1 MSDLATEPQGAPL
14 AETASEPTPL
24 TNQVPPKEEAPAAPK
39 KPLSI
44 SDALKQAQAEVKAK
58 DDTKPAPVKDEA
70 KPDAK
75 TEAKTAEV
83 KTEAPA
89 KADATETEGQ
99 EEGNQKPVETEPKKS
114 GSHHEPPARFNP
126 VAKAEWERAPEPVKA
141 AVHLAIRQMEDG
153 IQKHRQ
159 AAEEFE
165 SVREFADM
173 AKQHGTDLK
182 SALKNYVGIEQQL
195 RQNPLQG
202 LQQIV
207 SNLGLKKP
215 DGSPVTLRDI
225 AGHVMGQAPD
235 AVASQSEAQVMEL
248 RQQVQQLQE
257 QLGGVQQHFQSQKTA
272 TVANEVEAFRSMP
285 GHDRF
290 DELQDD
296 IAAYLR
302 SGLSDANL
310 APKERLKEAYD
321 YAAFKKPAAHTG
333 PAPAAHTGDVVLPDQ
348 TRTPPPMQVK
358 PAGQKSI
365 SGAPGNSTTT
375 AGKPKVM
382 SIKDSI
388 AAAMRG

>member
-14 AETASEPTPL
+14 AEAVNEPTAL
-24 TNQVPPKEEAPAAPK
+24 TNQVPPKDEPAPEPK
-39 KPLSI
+39 KPVSI

-58 DDTKPAPVKDEA
+58 EDAKAAPVKDEKPAPEA
-70 KPDAK
+70 KPAAAK
-75 TEAKTAEV
+75 V
-83 KTEAPA
+83 EAPA
-89 KADATETEGQ
+89 KAETAPVATPDNATPAEIEAR
-99 EEGNQKPVETEPKKS
+99 KASP
-114 GSHHEPPARFNP
+114 HREPPSRFDDA
-126 VAKAEWERAPEPVKA
+126 AKGEWERAPEAVKG
-141 AVHLAIRQMEDG
+141 AVHRTIREMEAG
-153 IQKHRQ
+153 IQKHKQ

-215 DGSPVTLRDI
+215 DGSPITLRDI

-235 AVASQSEAQVMEL
+235 AVASQSEAQVHQL

-257 QLGGVQQHFQSQKTA
+257 QLGGVTQHMQSQKTQA
-272 TVANEVEAFRSMP
+272 VVGELEAFRSQP
-285 GHDRF
+285 GHDHF

-302 SGLSDANL
+302 SGLSDASL
-310 APKERLKEAYD
+310 SPKDRLKEAYD
-321 YAAFKKPAAHTG
+321 YAAFKRFGPPSAAHTG
-333 PAPAAHTGDVVLPDQ
+333 ANLQLDQ
-348 TRTPPPMQVK
+348 IQDPPPMQIK

-365 SGAPGNSTTT
+365 SGAPGNSTKT
-375 AGKPKVM
+375 AGKPQVM

>member
-14 AETASEPTPL
+14 AETTSEPTPL

-58 DDTKPAPVKDEA
+58 DDTKAAPVKDEV
-70 KPDAK
+70 KP
-75 TEAKTAEV
+75 EAKTGAKPAEV

-89 KADATETEGQ
+89 KAEA
-99 EEGNQKPVETEPKKS
+99 PKAEAPDTSTPAEIEARKTS
-114 GSHHEPPARFNP
+114 PHREPPSRFDDA
-126 VAKAEWERAPEPVKA
+126 AKGEWERAPEAVKG
-141 AVHLAIRQMEDG
+141 AVHRTIREMEAG
-153 IQKHRQ
+153 IQKHKQ

-272 TVANEVEAFRSMP
+272 TVANEVEAFRATP

-310 APKERLKEAYD
+310 PPKERLKEAYD
-321 YAAFKKPAAHTG
+321 YASYKRFGPPSVAHTDAN
-333 PAPAAHTGDVVLPDQ
+333 PLLDQ
-348 TRTPPPMQVK
+348 TQAPPPMQVK

>member
-58 DDTKPAPVKDEA
+58 DDTKAAPVKDEV
-70 KPDAK
+70 KP
-75 TEAKTAEV
+75 EAKTDAKPAEV
-83 KTEAPA
+83 KTEATAKTEAPKAEADTSTPA
-89 KADATETEGQ
+89 EIEARKTS
-99 EEGNQKPVETEPKKS
+99 P
-114 GSHHEPPARFNP
+114 HREPPSRFDDA
-126 VAKAEWERAPEPVKA
+126 AKGEWERAPEAVKG
-141 AVHLAIRQMEDG
+141 AVHRTIREMEAG
-153 IQKHRQ
+153 IQKHKQ

-285 GHDRF
+285 EHARF
-290 DELQDD
+290 NELEDD

-310 APKERLKEAYD
+310 PPKERLKEAYD
-321 YAAFKKPAAHTG
+321 YASYKRFGPPSVAHTDAN
-333 PAPAAHTGDVVLPDQ
+333 PLLDQ
-348 TRTPPPMQVK
+348 TQAPPPMQVK

>member
-14 AETASEPTPL
+14 AETTSEPTPL
-24 TNQVPPKEEAPAAPK
+24 TNQVPPKEEAPVAPK

-58 DDTKPAPVKDEA
+58 DDTKAAPVKDEV

-75 TEAKTAEV
+75 AEPKTDANPAEA
-83 KTEAPA
+83 KTEAPKSEA
-89 KADATETEGQ
+89 PADTSTPAEIEARKTS
-99 EEGNQKPVETEPKKS
+99 P
-114 GSHHEPPARFNP
+114 HREPPSRFDDA
-126 VAKAEWERAPEPVKA
+126 AKGEWERAPEAVKG
-141 AVHLAIRQMEDG
+141 AVHRTIREMEAG
-153 IQKHRQ
+153 IQKHKQ

-165 SVREFADM
+165 SVREFAEM

-182 SALKNYVGIEQQL
+182 SALKNYVGIEQKL

-272 TVANEVEAFRSMP
+272 TVASEVEAFRSMP

-310 APKERLKEAYD
+310 PPKERLKEAYD
-321 YAAFKKPAAHTG
+321 YASYKRFGPPSVAHTDAN
-333 PAPAAHTGDVVLPDQ
+333 PLLDQ
-348 TRTPPPMQVK
+348 TQAPPPMQVK

>member
-14 AETASEPTPL
+14 AETTSEPTPL

-58 DDTKPAPVKDEA
+58 DDTKAAPVKDEV
-70 KPDAK
+70 KPEAK
-75 TEAKTAEV
+75 TEAKPPEV

-89 KADATETEGQ
+89 KAEA
-99 EEGNQKPVETEPKKS
+99 PKAEADTSTPAEIEARKTS
-114 GSHHEPPARFNP
+114 PHREPPSRFDDA
-126 VAKAEWERAPEPVKA
+126 AKGEWERAPEAVKG
-141 AVHLAIRQMEDG
+141 AVHRTIREMEAG
-153 IQKHRQ
+153 IQKHKQ

-272 TVANEVEAFRSMP
+272 TVASEVEAFRSMP

-310 APKERLKEAYD
+310 PPKERLKEAYD
-321 YAAFKKPAAHTG
+321 YASYKRFGPPSVAHTDAN
-333 PAPAAHTGDVVLPDQ
+333 PLLDQ
-348 TRTPPPMQVK
+348 TQAPPPMQVK

-365 SGAPGNSTTT
+365 TGAPGSSTKTV
-375 AGKPKVM
+375 GKPEVM
-382 SIKDSI
+382 SIKESI
-388 AAAMRG
+388 KRAMNG

>member
-14 AETASEPTPL
+14 AETTSEPTPL

-58 DDTKPAPVKDEA
+58 DDTKAAPVKEEV
-70 KPDAK
+70 KPEAK
-75 TEAKTAEV
+75 TEAKPPEV

-89 KADATETEGQ
+89 KAEA
-99 EEGNQKPVETEPKKS
+99 PKAEADTSTPAEIEARKTS
-114 GSHHEPPARFNP
+114 PHREPPSRFDDA
-126 VAKAEWERAPEPVKA
+126 AKGEWERAPEAVKG
-141 AVHLAIRQMEDG
+141 AVHRTIREMEAG
-153 IQKHRQ
+153 IQKHKQ

-333 PAPAAHTGDVVLPDQ
+333 HAPAAHTGDVVLPDQ

-375 AGKPKVM
+375 SGKPKVM

>member
-14 AETASEPTPL
+14 AETTSEPTPL
-24 TNQVPPKEEAPAAPK
+24 TNQVPPKEEALAAPK

-70 KPDAK
+70 K
-75 TEAKTAEV
+75 TEAKAEAKPAEV

-89 KADATETEGQ
+89 KAEA
-99 EEGNQKPVETEPKKS
+99 PKAEADTSTPAEIEARKTS
-114 GSHHEPPARFNP
+114 PHREPPSRFDDA
-126 VAKAEWERAPEPVKA
+126 AKGEWERAPEAVKG
-141 AVHLAIRQMEDG
+141 AVHRTIREMEAG
-153 IQKHRQ
+153 IQKHKQ

-257 QLGGVQQHFQSQKTA
+257 QLSGVQQHFQQQREQAVYTEVKDVTTA
-272 TVANEVEAFRSMP
+272 PHFQ
-285 GHDRF
+285 
-290 DELQDD
+290 ELAED
-296 IAAYLR
+296 IVAYLNTPF
-302 SGLSDANL
+302 SDATL
-310 APKERLKEAYD
+310 PPKERLKEAYD
-321 YAAFKKPAAHTG
+321 FVYSRRFGPPSVAHTDAN
-333 PAPAAHTGDVVLPDQ
+333 PLLDQ
-348 TRTPPPMQVK
+348 TQAPPPMQVK

>member
-14 AETASEPTPL
+14 AETTSEPTPL

-70 KPDAK
+70 K
-75 TEAKTAEV
+75 TEAKAEAKPAEV
-83 KTEAPA
+83 KTEAPT
-89 KADATETEGQ
+89 KAEA
-99 EEGNQKPVETEPKKS
+99 PKAEADTSTPAEIEARKTS
-114 GSHHEPPARFNP
+114 PHREPPSRFDDA
-126 VAKAEWERAPEPVKA
+126 AKGEWERAPEAVKG
-141 AVHLAIRQMEDG
+141 AVHRTIREMEAG
-153 IQKHRQ
+153 IQKHKQ

-310 APKERLKEAYD
+310 PPKERLKEAYD
-321 YAAFKKPAAHTG
+321 YASYKRFGPPSVAHTDAN
-333 PAPAAHTGDVVLPDQ
+333 PLLDQ
-348 TRTPPPMQVK
+348 TQAPPPMQVK

>member
-14 AETASEPTPL
+14 AETTSEPSPL

-58 DDTKPAPVKDEA
+58 DDTKAAPVKDEA
-70 KPDAK
+70 KPEAK
-75 TEAKTAEV
+75 TEAKPAEV

-89 KADATETEGQ
+89 KAEA
-99 EEGNQKPVETEPKKS
+99 PKAEADTSTPAEIEARKTS
-114 GSHHEPPARFNP
+114 PHREPPSRFDDA
-126 VAKAEWERAPEPVKA
+126 AKGEWERAPEAVKG
-141 AVHLAIRQMEDG
+141 AVHRTIREMEAG
-153 IQKHRQ
+153 IQKHKQ

-310 APKERLKEAYD
+310 PPKERLKEAYD
-321 YAAFKKPAAHTG
+321 YASYKRFGPPSVAHTDAN
-333 PAPAAHTGDVVLPDQ
+333 PLLDQ
-348 TRTPPPMQVK
+348 TQAPPPMQVK